1 MAQVLALVGE
11 RWALLVVREVAL
23 GLRRFNELEAATGAP
38 RTVLSARRRRL
49 TAAGILATGPYRLPG
64 SRERTEYVLT
74 DAGADLLPL
83 LAAMSDW
90 GERHLSAGATQDV
103 VYRHGGC
110 GGRVTARL
118 VCECGEETGPHDR
131 LLAQVHRRTPR
142 RAPCPCPPPPTP
154 RFPATSSPPT
164 CPCWWTS
171 PPTGVRPAR

>member
-1 MAQVLALVGE
+1 MNDGVAQVLSLVGE

-38 RTVLSARRRRL
+38 RTVLSDRLRRL
-49 TAAGILATGPYRLPG
+49 TAAGVLAPRPYRIPG

-90 GERHLSAGATQDV
+90 GERHLGAGTTQDV

-118 VCECGEETGPHDR
+118 VCECGEETSPHDR
-131 LLAQVHRRTPR
+131 LIAQVNR
-142 RAPCPCPPPPTP
+142 
-154 RFPATSSPPT
+154 
-164 CPCWWTS
+164 
-171 PPTGVRPAR
+171 